1 MKLWIFSLAL
11 FAGGMLGAAERP
23 ARDAKSVE
31 EAVALQVFLDRANFG
46 PGKIDG
52 HYGDFTKKALDRYR
66 QARGD
71 GSFTAASPARKD
83 PVVSSTTAGASAE
96 SSRSNEEPV
105 KAAATSTSAQ
115 LPEPS
120 PLVSSEKQP
129 STEKRDSR
137 DKREKPSANQ
147 REEKQNKTDLK
158 VDASDLDL
166 ASINPVFIDY
176 AVTDA
181 DVQAVG
187 ELPKKPAEMAKLK
200 WLPYASTAEAVAERF
215 HMDVDFLEELNPGK
229 SKNLRAGDVVKVP
242 NVEPFEVSSVKDLKP
257 GAAMS
262 GKGANAEEPSEAA
275 NDDGKGK
282 EKAKDRS
289 DKKGDK
295 PDAPSALSMI
305 VSKDENM
312 LEVLDGGKMIA
323 AFPVTVGSDETAS
336 PVGEWKVKGVAK
348 FPEFRYDEKML
359 KEGERSANF
368 HLLPP
373 GPNSPVGVVWIALN
387 KKGVGIHGSDSPDAI
402 GRNVSHGCIR
412 LANWDVVK
420 VASMVKA
427 GVPVTIR

>member
-1 MKLWIFSLAL
+1 MKVWICILSLSA
-11 FAGGMLGAAERP
+11 AGFVGAAERP
-23 ARDAKSVE
+23 ARDAKTIE
-31 EAVALQVFLDRANFG
+31 EATALQVFLDRANFG

-52 HYGDFTKKALDRYR
+52 HFGDFTKKALDRYR
-66 QARGD
+66 KARGD
-71 GSFTAASPARKD
+71 GSFTAASPARQE
-83 PVVSSTTAGASAE
+83 PAPTSTAAAPSSGTSQANEAPANVPAASASAE
-96 SSRSNEEPV
+96 
-105 KAAATSTSAQ
+105 

-129 STEKRDSR
+129 SANKRDSR
-137 DKREKPSANQ
+137 DKREKPSANE
-147 REEKQNKTDLK
+147 REEKLKKTELK

-176 AVTDA
+176 TVTDA
-181 DVQAVG
+181 DMQAVG
-187 ELPKKPAEMAKLK
+187 ELAGKPAEMAKQK
-200 WLPYASTAEAVAERF
+200 WLPYASAAEAVAERF

-242 NVEPFEVSSVKDLKP
+242 NVEPFELSSVKDLKP
-257 GAAMS
+257 GAALS
-262 GKGANAEEPSEAA
+262 GKGANAEEPSDDANSDSKGSERA
-275 NDDGKGK
+275 NDRR
-282 EKAKDRS
+282 E
-289 DKKGDK
+289 KKGEK
-295 PDAPSALSMI
+295 SDAPSSLSVI
-305 VSKDENM
+305 VNKDENM
-312 LEVLDGGKMIA
+312 LDVLDAGRVIA
-323 AFPVTVGSDETAS
+323 SFPVTVGSDETAS

-359 KEGERSANF
+359 KQGERGSEF

-373 GPNSPVGVVWIALN
+373 GPNSPVGVVWIGLN